1 MSVAQSVCSAVLCRD
16 FAGRRTFRGRRGL
29 ETLSP
34 EPWKALLLIS
44 NCNHVCSKV
53 LTPLHMNTLH
63 LRKDIARRIK
73 MYVMLENKEHVT
85 LWTEFIVTIKGAM
98 KIQ

>member
-1 MSVAQSVCSAVLCRD
+1 
-16 FAGRRTFRGRRGL
+16 
-29 ETLSP
+29 
-34 EPWKALLLIS
+34 
-44 NCNHVCSKV
+44 
-53 LTPLHMNTLH
+53 MNTLH